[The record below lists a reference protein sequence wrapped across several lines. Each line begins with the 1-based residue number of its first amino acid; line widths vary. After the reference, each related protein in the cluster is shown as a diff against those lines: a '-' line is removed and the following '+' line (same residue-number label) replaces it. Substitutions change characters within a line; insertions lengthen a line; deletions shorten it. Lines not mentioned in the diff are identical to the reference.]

1 MLASWLCQPYSISSK
16 FRRFSGFS
24 VDFSLKKYFFT
35 NKEKLLK
42 YLCVYLL
49 RFRREYPCEHYT
61 SVITVTLVGAGC
73 PRADVQTTALHLLQI
88 LDKRFFGTVGLLHGE
103 KEKGMCKINFDRRIF
118 FFKHLSFIFVY
129 LQSSFVLHWS
139 IILHNF

>member
-16 FRRFSGFS
+16 FRRFS
-24 VDFSLKKYFFT
+24 VDFSLKKYFSF

-103 KEKGMCKINFDRRIF
+103 KEKGMCKINLDIRIF
-118 FFKHLSFIFVY
+118 FLQTSIFYFCLST
-129 LQSSFVLHWS
+129 
-139 IILHNF
+139 ILFCTSLEYYFT